1 MLNTNKTITI
11 SGTATI
17 EGQIVV
23 YMNASLSTDGST
35 NENIN
40 KNINNQTLYE
50 ANKVEVRKDMRDFED
65 LVYEE
70 QDKLD
75 TAIAELTTRKVGK

>member
-1 MLNTNKTITI
+1 MLNTNKTINI
-11 SGTATI
+11 NGTSVI
-17 EGQIVV
+17 DGQVVV
-23 YMNASLSTDGST
+23 YMSASLSTDGST

-50 ANKVEVRKDMRDFED
+50 ANKVAVRQDMRNFED
-65 LVYEE
+65 LVYSE

-75 TAIAELTTRKVGK
+75 TSMSELKTRKVGK

>member
-1 MLNTNKTITI
+1 MLKTGKTITI
-11 SGTATI
+11 NGSSVVD
-17 EGQIVV
+17 GQIVV
-23 YMNASLSTDGST
+23 YMNASLSTDGTS

-40 KNINNQTLYE
+40 KNIQNQELYSNN
-50 ANKVEVRKDMRDFED
+50 KDSVRKDMIDFED

-75 TAIAELTTRKVGK
+75 TVETGKAGN

>member
-11 SGTATI
+11 SGTSII
-17 EGQIVV
+17 EGQVVV
-23 YMNASLSTDGST
+23 YMNASLSTDGSA

-50 ANKVEVRKDMRDFED
+50 ANKVDVRKDMRDFED
-65 LVYEE
+65 LIFEE

-75 TAIAELTTRKVGK
+75 SIIAEKAGN